1 MSDHEHHHDEHE
13 HEDIVVTMTDE
24 DGNEREM
31 VLAFTFDVEE
41 QVYAVLLDYN
51 DPEEEGVIMRLE
63 EEDGDTVLVNIEDDE
78 EWERVVSIYNELAE
92 QEQD

>member
-1 MSDHEHHHDEHE
+1 MSDHEHHHHDE
-13 HEDIVVTMTDE
+13 HEDIVVTMTDDE
-24 DGNEREM
+24 GNEREM

-51 DPEEEGVIMRLE
+51 NPEEEGVIMRLE

-78 EWERVVSIYNELAE
+78 ECDRVVSIYNELAE
-92 QEQD
+92 QEQG

>member
-1 MSDHEHHHDEHE
+1 MSDHEHQHHDEN
-13 HEDIVVTMTDE
+13 EDIIVTMTDE
-24 DGNEREM
+24 AGNEREM

-63 EEDGDTVLVNIEDDE
+63 EDNGDTVLVNIEDDE
-78 EWERVVSIYNELAE
+78 EWDRVVSIYNELAE
-92 QEQD
+92 QEQV